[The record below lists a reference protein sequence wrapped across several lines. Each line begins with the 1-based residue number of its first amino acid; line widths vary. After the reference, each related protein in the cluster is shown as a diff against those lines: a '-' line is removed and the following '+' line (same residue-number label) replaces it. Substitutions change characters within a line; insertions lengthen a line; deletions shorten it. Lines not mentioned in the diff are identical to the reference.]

1 MSTESLQLL
10 ATAAMAVGVFLVWLQ
25 LGLAKSQAVTAFEDT
40 IAREFRDITHHL
52 PVKALLGDRL
62 DESERQE
69 HLDEFYHYIDLTN
82 EEIFLRQR
90 GRISDETWVYWC
102 DGIKSLLRLPAFVDA
117 WKEIRERAPDIFG
130 ELRRLEAEGFKT
142 DPHRWKR
149 TKNDRGP

>member
-10 ATAAMAVGVFLVWLQ
+10 ATAATAVGVFLVCLQ
-25 LGLAKSQAVTAFEDT
+25 LRLAKRQAVTAFEDNL
-40 IAREFRDITHHL
+40 AREFRETIDEL
-52 PVKALLGDRL
+52 PVKVLLGDQL
-62 DESERQE
+62 DEHEQQE

-82 EEIFLRQR
+82 EQVFLRLI
-90 GRISDETWVYWC
+90 GRISLHTWIYWC
-102 DGIKSLLRLPAFVDA
+102 DGIQALLSLPAFAHA
-117 WKEIRERAPDIFG
+117 WTNIKKRAPASFH